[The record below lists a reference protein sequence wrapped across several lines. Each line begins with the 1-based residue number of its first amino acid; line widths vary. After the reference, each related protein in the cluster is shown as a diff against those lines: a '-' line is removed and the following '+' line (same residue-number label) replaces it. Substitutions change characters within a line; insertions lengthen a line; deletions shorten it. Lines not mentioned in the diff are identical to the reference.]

1 MKPASVDAG
10 ARASP
15 SASYRR
21 LLGYARA
28 YWGFAAVA
36 VLGMAFDAA
45 ASGGFA
51 YLIKP
56 MLDDLFVARDADVI
70 RWLPLALV
78 GIFVLRGIG
87 TYATDYS
94 MARVGRGVV
103 RDLRIAVFAHYQ
115 QLPASWFDREPSGQ
129 IIARVIYSAEQV
141 AQAAADAVKVIVL
154 DCLLVIAM
162 VSVMLWHSVSLTL
175 YLFIMAPLAGVVWQF
190 VGKRFRRINRQIQ
203 GAVGEVTGMVEEAVD
218 GHREVRIYGGQAH
231 EARRFGEVVERNF
244 RLNLKVAATSAL
256 STSTIQLIAASVLAA
271 IIWRAT
277 RPDLLDAMSPGTFM
291 SLITAMLVMLPSLKR
306 LTTVQ
311 AMLGRGIVAAQDLFA
326 VLDTPAEADR
336 GSRALDKAQGDIE
349 FAGVSLNYADASAL
363 ALDRVSLRCAPGTVT
378 ALVGRSGSGKS
389 SLVSLLPRFYEPSA
403 GAVRLDGHALAEYRL
418 ADLRAQIALVSQR
431 VVLFAGSIADNIA
444 FGALRRCSRDEIEAA
459 AEAANAM
466 EFIRLLPQGLDSP
479 VGEGGALLSGG
490 QRQRIAIAR
499 ALLKNAP
506 ILILDEATSALDS
519 ESERLIQDAL
529 ARLMRDR
536 TTLVIAHRLSTIE
549 HADQI
554 VVLDAGRVVETGS
567 HAELLARGGMYASLH
582 RLQFSEAMGGG
593 SEHPSVDDS
602 GTDAT
607 R

>member
-1 MKPASVDAG
+1 MSVVPAAG
-10 ARASP
+10 EHAVSP
-15 SASYRR
+15 AASYRR
-21 LLGYARA
+21 LLGYARP
-28 YWGFAAVA
+28 YWGFAALA
-36 VLGMAFDAA
+36 VLGMLFDAV

-56 MLDDLFVARDADVI
+56 MLDDLFVARDPEVI
-70 RWLPLALV
+70 RWLPLVLV
-78 GIFVLRGIG
+78 SIFILRGIG
-87 TYATDYS
+87 TYGADYG

-115 QLPASWFDREPSGQ
+115 RLPASWFDREPSGQ

-141 AQAAADAVKVIVL
+141 AQAAADAVKVLVL

-162 VSVMLWHSVSLTL
+162 ISVMLSQSLSLTL
-175 YLFIMAPLAGVVWQF
+175 YLFIMAPLAALVWQF
-190 VGKRFRRINRQIQ
+190 VGKRFRHINRQIQ

-218 GHREVRIYGGQAH
+218 GHREVRVYGGQTR
-231 EARRFGEVVERNF
+231 EADRFIDVVHRNF

-271 IIWRAT
+271 IVWRAT
-277 RPDLLDAMSPGTFM
+277 RPDLLDSMSAGSFM

-326 VLDTPAEADR
+326 VLDTPPECDHGTRRLERAR
-336 GSRALDKAQGDIE
+336 GEIVFDS
-349 FAGVSLNYADASAL
+349 VSLNYLQTSAP
-363 ALDRVSLRCAPGTVT
+363 ALDRLSLRCPPGTVT

-403 GAVRLDGHALAEYRL
+403 GTVLLDGHALADYRL

-444 FGALRRCSRDEIEAA
+444 FGALRGCSRAEIEAA
-459 AEAANAM
+459 AEVANAT
-466 EFIRLLPQGLDSP
+466 EFIRQLPHGFDSP

-554 VVLDAGRVVETGS
+554 AVLDSGRILEVGG
-567 HAELLARGGMYASLH
+567 HAELLARDGLYASLH
-582 RLQFSEAMGGG
+582 RLQFNELASVEA
-593 SEHPSVDDS
+593 
-602 GTDAT
+602 DAAE
-607 R
+607 

>member
-1 MKPASVDAG
+1 MSSASTAATEG
-10 ARASP
+10 ASAW
-15 SASYRR
+15 ASYRR

-28 YWGFAAVA
+28 YWGFAVVA
-36 VLGMAFDAA
+36 VLGMVFDAA

-56 MLDDLFVARDADVI
+56 MLDELFVARDPGVI
-70 RWLPLALV
+70 GWLPLALI

-87 TYATDYS
+87 TFATDYS

-103 RDLRIAVFAHYQ
+103 RDLRMAVFGHYQ

-129 IIARVIYSAEQV
+129 IISRVIYSAEQV
-141 AQAAADAVKVIVL
+141 AQAAADAVKVLVL
-154 DCLLVIAM
+154 DCLMVIAM

-175 YLFIMAPLAGVVWQF
+175 YLFIMAPLAALVWQF

-218 GHREVRIYGGQAH
+218 GHREVRIYGGQSG
-231 EARRFGEVVERNF
+231 ESQRFREVVERNF

-256 STSTIQLIAASVLAA
+256 STSTIQFIAACVLAA

-311 AMLGRGIVAAQDLFA
+311 AMLGRGIVAAQDLFS
-326 VLDTPAEADR
+326 VLDTPAEADQ
-336 GSRALDKAQGDIE
+336 GSRALDRARGEICFE
-349 FAGVSLNYADASAL
+349 AASLNYVETSTP
-363 ALDRVSLRCAPGTVT
+363 ALDRISLRCAPGTVT

-403 GAVRLDGHALAEYRL
+403 GAVLLDGHALSDYRL

-431 VVLFAGSIADNIA
+431 VVLFAGTIADNIA
-444 FGALRRCSRDEIEAA
+444 FGALRRCSREDIETA

-466 EFIRLLPQGLDSP
+466 EFIRQLPQGLDSP

-529 ARLMRDR
+529 TRLMRDR

-554 VVLDAGRVVETGS
+554 VVLDSGRVLETGS
-567 HAELLARGGMYASLH
+567 HAELLSRGGMYASLH
-582 RLQFSEAMGGG
+582 RLQFSESAVAGAD
-593 SEHPSVDDS
+593 EVE
-602 GTDAT
+602 
-607 R
+607 